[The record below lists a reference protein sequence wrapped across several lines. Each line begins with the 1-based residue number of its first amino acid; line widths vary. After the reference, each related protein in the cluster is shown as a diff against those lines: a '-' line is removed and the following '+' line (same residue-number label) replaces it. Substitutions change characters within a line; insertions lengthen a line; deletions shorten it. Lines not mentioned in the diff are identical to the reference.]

1 MNVILLVF
9 TVALS
14 LLTFV
19 VAACRESLKQYELE
33 SGDAL
38 YSRYTGKALGLAS
51 AVVALGCFI
60 IAFLETQTSGW
71 AYAGYAL
78 VGIFGTSMVIWLKY
92 WREVL
97 AECKKQRTLR
107 QSSNQPAPYQSP

>member
-38 YSRYTGKALGLAS
+38 YARDIGKVLGLVS
-51 AVVALGCFI
+51 AFAVLVCFI
-60 IAFLETQTSGW
+60 IAFLETETSWW
-71 AYAGYAL
+71 AYAGYFVL
-78 VGIFGTSMVIWLKY
+78 GVFGISMVVWLKN

-97 AECKKQRTLR
+97 AECKQLRALR